1 MVEDLIKI
9 GGKLLADCPSAAKS
23 ATGVRLLLTWEW
35 GLFMHLVMSAFAFA
49 FVFAVVA
56 NLL

>member
-1 MVEDLIKI
+1 LIKI

-23 ATGVRLLLTWEW
+23 PTGVRLLLTGEW